1 LLEVLRSLLLR
12 GQLSF
17 IHTTEPELK
26 LSFQSLFFA
35 SALVLA
41 SSASAQGTQA
51 ARAFSPGEGNPKPDA
66 RAKVDRAQRIAATES
81 RRQGGIA
88 AARAFK
94 PGEGDPKPAAGVRLS
109 GAERMATRQ
118 ATKDQVVKL
127 NRSGRLPSYGE
138 NYGKQ

>member
-1 LLEVLRSLLLR
+1 LRGRLLR

-17 IHTTEPELK
+17 INTTEPDLK
-26 LSFQSLFFA
+26 FSFQSLFFA

-51 ARAFSPGEGNPKPDA
+51 AREFSPGEGNPKPDA

-94 PGEGDPKPAAGVRLS
+94 PGEGDPKPVAGVRPS